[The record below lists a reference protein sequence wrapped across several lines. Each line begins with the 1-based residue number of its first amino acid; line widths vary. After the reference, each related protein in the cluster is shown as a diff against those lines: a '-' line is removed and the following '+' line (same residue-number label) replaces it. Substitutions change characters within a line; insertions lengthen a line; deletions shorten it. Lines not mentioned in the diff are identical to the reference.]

1 MPLVRPLW
9 AALLDLAAERD
20 CGGCGRLQPSGEPL
34 CAACDGLLAE
44 GGPWRTLAAVPGTPR
59 THAVARY
66 EEPVRTMLIGYKER
80 GRTDLR
86 RALGRALA
94 RAVAHTLEAAADPAD
109 LVVPSAS
116 FARLPGAATGAGE
129 PARAGHAMPR
139 RPSPPPSLVL
149 VPMPSRPKVVRERG
163 VDTTAR
169 LAKTAARALRE
180 VGVPVRAVPA
190 LCHARAVE
198 DQAGLSRDQ
207 RQANLSGA
215 LRARRAGAVA
225 SSGVVLVDDISTS
238 GASLA
243 EAARALRAAGV
254 PVLGA
259 ATIAAARVRS

>member
-1 MPLVRPLW
+1 MPLIRPLW

-20 CGGCGRLQPSGEPL
+20 CGGCGRPQPSGEPL
-34 CAACDGLLAE
+34 CEDCDALLAE

-66 EEPVRTMLIGYKER
+66 EDPIRTMLIGYKER

-94 RAVAHTLEAAADPAD
+94 RAVAQTLD
-109 LVVPSAS
+109 
-116 FARLPGAATGAGE
+116 ATGGE
-129 PARAGHAMPR
+129 ADFAVGSTVSAPVA
-139 RPSPPPSLVL
+139 L
-149 VPMPSRPKVVRERG
+149 VPMPSRREVVRERG
-163 VDTTAR
+163 ADTTAR
-169 LAKTAARALRE
+169 LARTAARALRE
-180 VGVPVRAVPA
+180 VGAPVRAVPA
-190 LCHARAVE
+190 LCHARAVR
-198 DQAGLSRDQ
+198 DQAGLSREE

-215 LRARRAGAVA
+215 LRARRAAAAAGVA
-225 SSGVVLVDDISTS
+225 ASRVVLVDDISTS

-243 EAARALRAAGV
+243 EAARALRTAGV

>member
-20 CGGCGRLQPSGEPL
+20 CGGCGRPQPSGEPL
-34 CAACDGLLAE
+34 CAGCAGLLAE

-66 EEPVRTMLIGYKER
+66 EDPVRTMLIAYKER

-94 RAVAHTLEAAADPAD
+94 RAVAQTLDTA
-109 LVVPSAS
+109 
-116 FARLPGAATGAGE
+116 GAAGWASV
-129 PARAGHAMPR
+129 A
-139 RPSPPPSLVL
+139 L
-149 VPMPSRPKVVRERG
+149 VPMPSRRKAVRERG
-163 VDTTAR
+163 QDTTAR
-169 LAKTAARALRE
+169 LARTAARALRE
-180 VGVPVRAVPA
+180 VGVPVRVVAA
-190 LCHARAVE
+190 LSHARAVE
-198 DQAGLSRDQ
+198 DQAGLSREQ
-207 RQANLSGA
+207 RQANLAGA
-215 LRARRAGAVA
+215 LRARRAAA
-225 SSGVVLVDDISTS
+225 ANAAAHSVVLVDDISTS

-243 EAARALRAAGV
+243 EASRALRAAGV

>member
-20 CGGCGRLQPSGEPL
+20 CGGCGRPQPSGEPL
-34 CAACDGLLAE
+34 CPACDGLLAE

-66 EEPVRTMLIGYKER
+66 EDPVRTMLIGYKER

-94 RAVAHTLEAAADPAD
+94 RAVAQTLDTA
-109 LVVPSAS
+109 
-116 FARLPGAATGAGE
+116 GAAGRGSVA
-129 PARAGHAMPR
+129 
-139 RPSPPPSLVL
+139 L
-149 VPMPSRPKVVRERG
+149 VPMPSRPKAVRDRG
-163 VDTTAR
+163 QDTTAR
-169 LAKTAARALRE
+169 LARTAARALRE
-180 VGVPVRAVPA
+180 VGLPVRAVPA
-190 LCHARAVE
+190 LRHARAVE
-198 DQAGLSRDQ
+198 DQAGLSRER
-207 RQANLSGA
+207 RQANLAGA
-215 LRARRAGAVA
+215 LRARRTAAVA
-225 SSGVVLVDDISTS
+225 TSSVVLVDDISTS

-243 EAARALRAAGV
+243 EASRALREAGV

>member
-20 CGGCGRLQPSGEPL
+20 CGGCGRPQPSGEPL
-34 CAACDGLLAE
+34 CPACDGLLAE

-66 EEPVRTMLIGYKER
+66 EDPVRTMLIGYKER

-94 RAVAHTLEAAADPAD
+94 RAVAQTLDT
-109 LVVPSAS
+109 
-116 FARLPGAATGAGE
+116 LPDTALDAVFDTAGAAGCASV
-129 PARAGHAMPR
+129 A
-139 RPSPPPSLVL
+139 L
-149 VPMPSRPKVVRERG
+149 VPMPSRRKAVRDRG
-163 VDTTAR
+163 QDTTAR
-169 LAKTAARALRE
+169 LARTAARALRE
-180 VGVPVRAVPA
+180 VGLPVRAVPA
-190 LCHARAVE
+190 LRHARAVE
-198 DQAGLSRDQ
+198 DQAGLSREQ
-207 RQANLSGA
+207 RQTNLAGA
-215 LRARRAGAVA
+215 LRARRAAAVA
-225 SSGVVLVDDISTS
+225 TSSVVLVDDISTS

-243 EAARALRAAGV
+243 EASRALREAGV

>member
-20 CGGCGRLQPSGEPL
+20 CGGCGRPQPSGEPL
-34 CAACDGLLAE
+34 CPACDGLLAE
-44 GGPWRTLAAVPGTPR
+44 SGPWRTLASVPGTPR

-66 EEPVRTMLIGYKER
+66 EDPVRTMLIGYKER

-94 RAVAHTLEAAADPAD
+94 RAVAQTLDTALDTT
-109 LVVPSAS
+109 LGAS
-116 FARLPGAATGAGE
+116 LGTAGAAGCASV
-129 PARAGHAMPR
+129 A
-139 RPSPPPSLVL
+139 L
-149 VPMPSRPKVVRERG
+149 VPMPSRRKAVRDRG
-163 VDTTAR
+163 QDTTAR
-169 LAKTAARALRE
+169 LARTAARALRE

-190 LCHARAVE
+190 LTHARAVE
-198 DQAGLSRDQ
+198 DQAGLSRER
-207 RQANLSGA
+207 RQANLAGA
-215 LRARRAGAVA
+215 LRARRAGAVTG
-225 SSGVVLVDDISTS
+225 SSVVLVDDISTS

-243 EAARALRAAGV
+243 EASRALREAGV

>member
-20 CGGCGRLQPSGEPL
+20 CGGCGRPQPSGAPL
-34 CAACDGLLAE
+34 CPPCDGLLAE
-44 GGPWRTLAAVPGTPR
+44 AGPWRTLAAVPGTPR

-66 EEPVRTMLIGYKER
+66 EDPVRTMLIAYKER
-80 GRTDLR
+80 DRTDLR

-94 RAVAHTLEAAADPAD
+94 RAVAPTLEAAG
-109 LVVPSAS
+109 
-116 FARLPGAATGAGE
+116 GAAGTRTHT
-129 PARAGHAMPR
+129 PV
-139 RPSPPPSLVL
+139 VL
-149 VPMPSRPKVVRERG
+149 VPMPSRRKAVRDRG
-163 VDTTAR
+163 QDTTAC
-169 LAKTAARALRE
+169 LARTAARALRE

-198 DQAGLSRDQ
+198 DQAGLSREQ

-215 LRARRAGAVA
+215 LRARRTPADAVA
-225 SSGVVLVDDISTS
+225 GSRVVLVDDISTS

-259 ATIAAARVRS
+259 ATIAAARVRC

>member
-20 CGGCGRLQPSGEPL
+20 CGGCGRPQPSGAPL
-34 CAACDGLLAE
+34 CPACDGLLAE
-44 GGPWRTLAAVPGTPR
+44 SGPWRTLAAVPGTPR

-66 EEPVRTMLIGYKER
+66 EDPVRTMLIGYKER

-94 RAVAHTLEAAADPAD
+94 RAVAPSLEAVGGP
-109 LVVPSAS
+109 V
-116 FARLPGAATGAGE
+116 
-129 PARAGHAMPR
+129 HAP
-139 RPSPPPSLVL
+139 VAL
-149 VPMPSRPKVVRERG
+149 VPMPSRRKAVRDRG
-163 VDTTAR
+163 EDTTAR
-169 LAKTAARALRE
+169 LARTAAQTLRE

-190 LCHARAVE
+190 LCHVRAVE
-198 DQAGLSRDQ
+198 DQAGLSREH
-207 RQANLSGA
+207 RQANLAGA
-215 LRARRAGAVA
+215 LRAHRAEAVA
-225 SSGVVLVDDISTS
+225 ASGVVLVDDISTS